1 MLTNLI
7 SEEIE
12 KQVKVE
18 MTILENNQNFGDYF
32 MEVVSKI
39 NMEVEEEDF

>member
-1 MLTNLI
+1 MP
-7 SEEIE
+7 EVQDRIE
-12 KQVKVE
+12 KLVKVE
-18 MTILENNQNFGDYF
+18 MTILENNQSFHDYF